1 MDGTRSW
8 NGNITEIE
16 IEIHLMKNAYV
27 RDLEANQQIHTT
39 FLVGSKDIRQ
49 KKSGEPFLSLTLLD
63 KSGDIDAKMW
73 DNVAE
78 VMDTFER
85 DDFLKIK
92 GVTQVFQNKIQL
104 TIHKLQKIDDREAD
118 FADFFPSSRHDAN
131 EMMAELET
139 IIASFK
145 NPHLKGLLVAFFAD
159 PDIRQRYRIA
169 PAAKTIHHG
178 WLSGLLEHVLSMCKL
193 ADFTASHYPIVDR
206 ELLLTGVIL
215 HDIGKIHELTYQRGF
230 GYSDEGQLLG
240 HIIIAMRMLDEKIRL
255 VDGFPV
261 NLRIL
266 VEHMVVSH
274 HGQLD
279 YGSPKVPMFAE
290 AMLLHHL
297 DNLDSKMETV
307 RGALERD
314 KQLEGNWT
322 GWINSLERVL
332 LKKDRFLNPP
342 TTSSVPTPATTSA
355 TAPVTMSATTQQ
367 PHAPES
373 KPAAKALQ
381 GSMFGDKLLGALAQP
396 KS

>member
-49 KKSGEPFLSLTLLD
+49 KKSGEPFLSLILLD

-131 EMMAELET
+131 EMMVELEA

-145 NPHLKGLLVAFFAD
+145 NPHLKGLLEAFFAD

-193 ADFTASHYPIVDR
+193 ADFTAGHYPIVDR

-261 NLRIL
+261 NLRTL

-322 GWINSLERVL
+322 GWINSLDRVL
-332 LKKDRFLNPP
+332 LKKDHFLNPP
-342 TTSSVPTPATTSA
+342 AATPTVTT
-355 TAPVTMSATTQQ
+355 PVTTQPLPTT
-367 PHAPES
+367 ES
-373 KPAAKALQ
+373 KPAAKAQQ